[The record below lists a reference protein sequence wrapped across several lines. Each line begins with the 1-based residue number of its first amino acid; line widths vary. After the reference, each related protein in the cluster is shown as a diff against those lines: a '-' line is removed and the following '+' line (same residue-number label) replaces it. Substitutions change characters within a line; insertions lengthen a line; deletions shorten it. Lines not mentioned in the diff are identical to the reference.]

1 MPMSNEA
8 RDYATRPAKV
18 RLGDACE
25 ILENLLDSTITG
37 EWGEECAPGAGVFV
51 LRTTNFTNVGEVS
64 YADVVERAI
73 AVEKVR
79 RKKLQ
84 PGDIILEKSGGTKDC
99 PVGRVVYFDREEGTY
114 LCNNFT
120 QVLRPAADRVFPRY
134 LFYALFAK
142 YKMRVTDGLYNKTT
156 GIQNLQVKKYLKL
169 PIPVRSIPEQKR
181 IAARFDAI
189 CEIISKRE
197 EQLKKLNQ
205 LVKSRFV
212 EAA

>member
-1 MPMSNEA
+1 MSGCLTQRRKA
-8 RDYATRPAKV
+8 ADVAKV
-18 RLGDACE
+18 RLGAVCE
-25 ILENLLDSTITG
+25 VLENLLDSTITG
-37 EWGEECAPGAGVFV
+37 EWGEECAPGDGVFV
-51 LRTTNFTNVGEVS
+51 LRTTNFTNVGDVS

-73 AVEKVR
+73 DVEKVR
-79 RKKLQ
+79 RKKLE

-99 PVGRVVYFDREEGTY
+99 PVGRVVYFDRKEGTY
-114 LCNNFT
+114 MCNNFT
-120 QVLRPAADRVFPRY
+120 QVLRPAADKVFPRY

-169 PIPVRSIPEQKR
+169 PIPVRSIAEQKQT
-181 IAARFDAI
+181 AKKLDVI
-189 CEIISKRE
+189 CGIVSKRE
-197 EQLKKLNQ
+197 EQLKKLDQ